1 MKQLATIAL
10 GIALSSTA
18 ALAGSPYTIAFSL
31 KTVTNDDFQKAIAT
45 SIQQAVEK
53 SGNKFLLVTAGNETG
68 VSIQVNQLEDLIAKK
83 VDAIVLNPMD
93 GKAVVPVLKKA
104 QAAKI
109 PVIVVNSSVEKG
121 NEALYISYVGTDNF
135 NAGKVAGQRM
145 VKDLGGQGSV
155 LIVRGANGS
164 SAGDQRVDGFKAG
177 IEGSGLKVVGEQPGN
192 WTNSVAMQVTENML
206 QANKKV
212 DGLFSA
218 SDVMLDGTLQAIG
231 DANRTGIKILSVDGS
246 KKAVDLVEQGAIVG
260 TMAQFP
266 SKMGTIA
273 VENLLAVLDG
283 KKAADSFPK
292 VIELGHHGLRQD
304 QPRRSSQVGVLT
316 L

>member
-1 MKQLATIAL
+1 M
-10 GIALSSTA
+10 
-18 ALAGSPYTIAFSL
+18 
-31 KTVTNDDFQKAIAT
+31 
-45 SIQQAVEK
+45 
-53 SGNKFLLVTAGNETG
+53 
-68 VSIQVNQLEDLIAKK
+68 
-83 VDAIVLNPMD
+83 
-93 GKAVVPVLKKA
+93 
-104 QAAKI
+104 
-109 PVIVVNSSVEKG
+109 
-121 NEALYISYVGTDNF
+121 
-135 NAGKVAGQRM
+135 
-145 VKDLGGQGSV
+145 

-231 DANRTGIKILSVDGS
+231 DANRSGIKILSVDGS

-266 SKMGTIA
+266 AKMGTIA
-273 VENLLAVLDG
+273 VENLLAVLEG
-283 KKAADSFPK
+283 KKAADSIPK
-292 VIELGHHGLRQD
+292 VIDSGTMVYDKTNLDEARKWAF
-304 QPRRSSQVGVLT
+304 
-316 L
+316 

>member
-1 MKQLATIAL
+1 MKRLVTIAL
-10 GIALSSTA
+10 GAALLSTA
-18 ALAGSPYTIAFSL
+18 AFAGSPYTIAFSL

-93 GKAVVPVLKKA
+93 GNSVVPVLKKA

-109 PVIVVNSSVEKG
+109 PVIVVDSSVEKG
-121 NEALYISYVGTDNF
+121 NDALYVSYVGTDNF

-145 VKDLGGQGSV
+145 VKELGGQGSV

-266 SKMGTIA
+266 AKMGTIA

-283 KKAADSFPK
+283 KKAADGFPK
-292 VIELGHHGLRQD
+292 VIDSGTMVYDKTNLAEARKWAF
-304 QPRRSSQVGVLT
+304 
-316 L
+316 

>member
-1 MKQLATIAL
+1 MKRLLTLAL
-10 GIALSSTA
+10 GLTLCSA
-18 ALAGSPYTIAFSL
+18 AAFAGSPYTIAFSL
-31 KTVTNDDFQKAIAT
+31 KTVTNDDFQKAIAA

-53 SGNKFLLVTAGNETG
+53 SGNKFLLVTAGDETG

-93 GKAVVPVLKKA
+93 GKSVVPVLKKA

-109 PVIVVNSSVEKG
+109 PVIVVDSSVEKG
-121 NEALYISYVGTDNF
+121 NDALYVSYVGTDNF

-145 VKDLGGQGSV
+145 VKELGGQGSV

-218 SDVMLDGTLQAIG
+218 SDVMLDGALQAIG
-231 DANRTGIKILSVDGS
+231 DANRAGIKILSVDGS

-266 SKMGTIA
+266 AKMGTIA

-283 KKAADSFPK
+283 KKAVDSIPK
-292 VIELGHHGLRQD
+292 VIDSGTMVYDKTNLDEARKWAF
-304 QPRRSSQVGVLT
+304 
-316 L
+316 

>member
-1 MKQLATIAL
+1 MKRLVTIAL
-10 GIALSSTA
+10 GAALLSTA
-18 ALAGSPYTIAFSL
+18 AFAGSPYTIAFSL

-109 PVIVVNSSVEKG
+109 PVIVVDSSVEKG

-283 KKAADSFPK
+283 KKAPDSMPK
-292 VIELGHHGLRQD
+292 VIDSGTMVYDKTNLDEARKWAF
-304 QPRRSSQVGVLT
+304 
-316 L
+316 

>member
-1 MKQLATIAL
+1 M
-10 GIALSSTA
+10 
-18 ALAGSPYTIAFSL
+18 
-31 KTVTNDDFQKAIAT
+31 
-45 SIQQAVEK
+45 EK
-53 SGNKFLLVTAGNETG
+53 SGNKFLLVTAGDETG

-93 GKAVVPVLKKA
+93 GKSVVPVLKKA

-109 PVIVVNSSVEKG
+109 PVIVVDSSVEKG
-121 NEALYISYVGTDNF
+121 NDALYVSYVGTDNF

-145 VKDLGGQGSV
+145 VKELGGQGSV

-218 SDVMLDGTLQAIG
+218 SDVMLDGALQAIG
-231 DANRTGIKILSVDGS
+231 DANRAGIKILSVDGS

-266 SKMGTIA
+266 AKMGTIA

-283 KKAADSFPK
+283 KKAADSIPK
-292 VIELGHHGLRQD
+292 VIDSGTMVYDKTNLDEARKWAF
-304 QPRRSSQVGVLT
+304 
-316 L
+316 

>member
-1 MKQLATIAL
+1 MKRLLTLAL
-10 GIALSSTA
+10 GLTLCSA
-18 ALAGSPYTIAFSL
+18 AAFAGSPYTIAFSL

-53 SGNKFLLVTAGNETG
+53 SGNKFLLVTAGDETG

-93 GKAVVPVLKKA
+93 GKSVVPVLKKA

-109 PVIVVNSSVEKG
+109 PVIVVDSSVEKG
-121 NEALYISYVGTDNF
+121 NDALYVSYVGTDNF

-145 VKDLGGQGSV
+145 VKELGGQGSV

-266 SKMGTIA
+266 AKMGTIA

-283 KKAADSFPK
+283 KKAADGIPK
-292 VIELGHHGLRQD
+292 VIDSGTMVYDKTNLDEARKWAF
-304 QPRRSSQVGVLT
+304 
-316 L
+316 

>member
-1 MKQLATIAL
+1 MKRLLTLAL
-10 GIALSSTA
+10 GLTLCSA
-18 ALAGSPYTIAFSL
+18 AAFAGSPYTIAFSL

-53 SGNKFLLVTAGNETG
+53 SGNKFLLVTAGDETG

-93 GKAVVPVLKKA
+93 GKSVVPVLKKA

-109 PVIVVNSSVEKG
+109 PVIVVDSSVEKG
-121 NEALYISYVGTDNF
+121 NEALYVTYVGTDNF

-145 VKDLGGQGSV
+145 VKELGGQGGV

-266 SKMGTIA
+266 AKMGTIA

-292 VIELGHHGLRQD
+292 VIDSGTMVYDKTNLAEARKWAF
-304 QPRRSSQVGVLT
+304 
-316 L
+316 

>member
-1 MKQLATIAL
+1 MKRLLTLAL
-10 GIALSSTA
+10 GLTLCSA
-18 ALAGSPYTIAFSL
+18 AAFAGSPYTIAFSL

-45 SIQQAVEK
+45 STQQAVEK
-53 SGNKFLLVTAGNETG
+53 SGNKFLLVTAGDETG

-93 GKAVVPVLKKA
+93 GKSVVPVLKKA

-109 PVIVVNSSVEKG
+109 PVIVVDSSVEKG
-121 NEALYISYVGTDNF
+121 NDALYVTYVGTDNF

-145 VKDLGGQGSV
+145 VKELGGQGGV

-266 SKMGTIA
+266 AKMGTIA

-292 VIELGHHGLRQD
+292 VIDSGTMVYDKTNLAEARKWAF
-304 QPRRSSQVGVLT
+304 
-316 L
+316 

>member
-1 MKQLATIAL
+1 MKRLLAIAL
-10 GIALSSTA
+10 GLTLSATA
-18 ALAGSPYTIAFSL
+18 AVAGSPHTIAFSL
-31 KTVTNDDFQKAIAT
+31 KTVTNDDFQKAIAA

-53 SGNKFLLVTAGNETG
+53 SGNKFLLVTAGEETG

-93 GKAVVPVLKKA
+93 GKSVVPVLKKA
-104 QAAKI
+104 EAAKI
-109 PVIVVNSSVEKG
+109 PVIVVDSSVEKG

-145 VKDLGGQGSV
+145 VKELGGQGNV

-164 SAGDQRVDGFKAG
+164 LAGDQRIDGFKAG
-177 IEGSGLKVVGEQPGN
+177 IQGSGLQVVGEQPGN

-218 SDVMLDGTLQAIG
+218 SDVMLDGILQAIG

-266 SKMGTIA
+266 AKMGSIA
-273 VENLLAVLDG
+273 VEDLLAVLDG

-292 VIELGHHGLRQD
+292 VIDSGTMVYDKTNLDEARKWAF
-304 QPRRSSQVGVLT
+304 
-316 L
+316 